1 MRDAC
6 RETKVDKL
14 DSLLRLIEKNV
25 FKLDVS
31 VCYITLMT
39 VMDGLD
45 DLAPQELRFELRH
58 LPIRLHLE
66 IAVEATAIDI
76 LHNEEDL
83 LVRFK
88 YFEQLCYMIMI

>member
-1 MRDAC
+1 M
-6 RETKVDKL
+6 
-14 DSLLRLIEKNV
+14 
-25 FKLDVS
+25 
-31 VCYITLMT
+31 CYITLMT

-88 YFEQLCYMIMI
+88 YFE

>member
-1 MRDAC
+1 
-6 RETKVDKL
+6 
-14 DSLLRLIEKNV
+14 
-25 FKLDVS
+25 
-31 VCYITLMT
+31 MT
-39 VMDGLD
+39 VMDGLN
-45 DLAPQELRFELRH
+45 DLAPQELSFELRH

-88 YFEQLCYMIMI
+88 YFEKLCYMIMI